1 MNDTPILEL
10 ADVTVPARRNAE
22 APSVEHVSWAVKEG
36 EFWVIGG
43 LQGSGKSDF
52 TFMLAGLTK
61 PLAGSFRL
69 FGDDM
74 ARHFGDESLPNR
86 LRIAMVFD
94 DARLFGPRTIAENV
108 ALPAR
113 YHHNLSPA
121 ESAAWVEA
129 LLKETG
135 VTEFAS
141 DMPASLSRTWRRR
154 VALARALALK
164 PEVVVLENPLRG
176 LDRWHAAWWVR
187 FAMNLVRGHPL
198 MNGRPVTVIASTDE
212 YWPWRNSGAT
222 FARLDREGFA
232 VVGRTAPVDD
242 TQFELAEAGSGEQNN
257 RDEND

>member
-1 MNDTPILEL
+1 MSDTPILEL
-10 ADVTVPARRNAE
+10 MDVTVPARRNAE
-22 APSVEHVSWAVKEG
+22 VPSVEHVSWAVKAG

-52 TFMLAGLTK
+52 TFMLSGLTK

-94 DARLFGPRTIAENV
+94 DARLFASHTIVENV
-108 ALPAR
+108 ALPVR
-113 YHHNLSPA
+113 YHQNLSA
-121 ESAAWVEA
+121 EESASWVEV
-129 LLKETG
+129 LMKETG
-135 VTEFAS
+135 VADFAS

-176 LDRWHAAWWVR
+176 LDRWHSSWWVR
-187 FAMNLVRGHPL
+187 FATNLVRGHPL

-232 VVGRTAPVDD
+232 VIGGTAPVDD
-242 TQFELAEAGSGEQNN
+242 AHFELAEAGVSEQNN
-257 RDEND
+257 GNEND